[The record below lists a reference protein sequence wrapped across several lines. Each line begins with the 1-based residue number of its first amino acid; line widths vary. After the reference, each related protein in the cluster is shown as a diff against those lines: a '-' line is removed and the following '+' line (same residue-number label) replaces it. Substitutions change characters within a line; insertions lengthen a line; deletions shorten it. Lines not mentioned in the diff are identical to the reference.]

1 MMPFYSLLELHFL
14 SFSSFSQ
21 SKERM
26 WGFMVKK
33 ESSENAKNNIED
45 LLIKESPMLRFVR
58 DSAGVVSAAGI
69 LILAVYAMKNLKSG
83 WVWTMADEEKKN
95 SG

>member
-1 MMPFYSLLELHFL
+1 MMPFCSLLELHFL

-21 SKERM
+21 SRERV
-26 WGFMVKK
+26 WNFMIKR
-33 ESSENAKNNIED
+33 ESSEDAKNHIED

-83 WVWTMADEEKKN
+83 WVWTMADEAKKS

>member
-1 MMPFYSLLELHFL
+1 MMPFYSLLELRFL

-21 SKERM
+21 SKEWVWR
-26 WGFMVKK
+26 FMSNR
-33 ESSENAKNNIED
+33 ESSNRSKNVEKLI
-45 LLIKESPMLRFVR
+45 IKESPVLRFVR
-58 DSAGVVSAAGI
+58 DSAGVVSATGI

-95 SG
+95 SV

>member
-1 MMPFYSLLELHFL
+1 MMLFCSLLELHFL

-21 SKERM
+21 YRERV
-26 WGFMVKK
+26 WNFMIKR
-33 ESSENAKNNIED
+33 ESSEDAKNHIED
-45 LLIKESPMLRFVR
+45 LLIKESPMMRFVR
-58 DSAGVVSAAGI
+58 DSAGVVSVAGI